1 MDFHSIRIILL
12 GSTLGLILRIII
24 QNNLKINLGFD
35 IQNISVVNF
44 IGSFFLGIL
53 VALNFSNNNLLM
65 LFYAGFLG
73 SFSTFSSFIF
83 GLFILFQK
91 KKYIRLFLH
100 YMEVIVL
107 SFLCFYSGYYLM
119 RIIKWIQKVLL

>member
-1 MDFHSIRIILL
+1 MDFHSIRIVLL

-24 QNNLKINLGFD
+24 QNNLTINLGFD

-73 SFSTFSSFIF
+73 SFSTFSSFIYQ
-83 GLFILFQK
+83 LFILFQK
-91 KKYIRLFLH
+91 RKFLSLFFH
-100 YMEVIVL
+100 YLEVMFIAFIL
-107 SFLCFYSGYYLM
+107 FYLGYFLIKFLLM
-119 RIIKWIQKVLL
+119 

>member
-1 MDFHSIRIILL
+1 MDFHSIRIVLL

-24 QNNLKINLGFD
+24 QNNLTIKLGFD

-73 SFSTFSSFIF
+73 SFSTFSSFIYQ
-83 GLFILFQK
+83 LFILFQK
-91 KKYIRLFLH
+91 RKFLSLFFH
-100 YMEVIVL
+100 YLEVIFIAFIL
-107 SFLCFYSGYYLM
+107 FYLGYFLIKFLLM
-119 RIIKWIQKVLL
+119 